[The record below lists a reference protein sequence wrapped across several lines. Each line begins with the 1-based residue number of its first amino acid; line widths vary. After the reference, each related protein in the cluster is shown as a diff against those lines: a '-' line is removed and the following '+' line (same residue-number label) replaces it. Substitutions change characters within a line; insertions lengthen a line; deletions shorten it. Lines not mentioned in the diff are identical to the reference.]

1 MSRYTDAVCKL
12 CRREQ
17 QKLFLKGDK
26 CYTKCVLEKK
36 PGIPGMAKPQRGKPS
51 AFQIRLR
58 EKQKLRRMIQMNEKP
73 FASKVSKASVARENS
88 GDFLLRSLEMRLDN
102 IVRRLGVATSLKTA
116 RQLVKHGHIK
126 VSGKQV
132 NIPSYPV
139 KPGETITLSPK
150 LKENVGVKLS
160 LETAKRLNQR
170 PAFVE
175 FDESTLTAKLLRI
188 PERAEMSFPINDQL
202 IIEYY
207 SR

>member
-1 MSRYTDAVCKL
+1 MARYTDAVCKM

-51 AFQIRLR
+51 AYSIRLR
-58 EKQKLRRMIQMNEKP
+58 EKQKLRRMIQMTERP
-73 FASKVSKASVARENS
+73 FERTVTNAAASREES
-88 GDFLLRSLEMRLDN
+88 GAALLRSLEMRLDN
-102 IVRRLGVATSLKTA
+102 IIRRMGVATSIKTA
-116 RQLVKHGHIK
+116 RQLVRHGH
-126 VSGKQV
+126 VRVGGKTV
-132 NIPSYPV
+132 DIPSYPLKAGDIV
-139 KPGETITLSPK
+139 SLLPK

-170 PAFVE
+170 PAFIE
-175 FDESTLTAKLLRI
+175 FNEGELSAKVLRI

>member
-1 MSRYTDAVCKL
+1 MARYTDAVCKL

-26 CYTKCVLEKK
+26 CYTKCVLEKR
-36 PGIPGMAKPQRGKPS
+36 PGTPGMAKPQRGKPS
-51 AFQIRLR
+51 AYSIRLR
-58 EKQKLRRMIQMNEKP
+58 EKQKLRRMIQMTERP
-73 FASKVSKASVARENS
+73 FERSVANASKAREAS
-88 GDFLLRSLEMRLDN
+88 GDHLLRSLELRLDN
-102 IVRRLGVATSLKTA
+102 LVRRMGVATSIKTA
-116 RQLVKHGHIK
+116 RQVVMHGHVK
-126 VSGKQV
+126 VNGRSV

-139 KPGETITLSPK
+139 KAGDLIALSPK

-160 LETAKRLNQR
+160 LETAKKLNQR
-170 PAFVE
+170 PTWIE
-175 FDESTLTAKLLRI
+175 FNEAQLAAKVLRT

>member
-1 MSRYTDAVCKL
+1 MSRYTDSVCKL

-26 CYTKCVLEKK
+26 CYTKCILEKR
-36 PGIPGMAKPQRGKPS
+36 PGTPGMAKPQRGKPS
-51 AFQIRLR
+51 AYAIRLR
-58 EKQKLRRMIQMNEKP
+58 EKQKLRRMIQMNERP
-73 FASKVSKASVARENS
+73 FERKVVEASKAREAS
-88 GDFLLRSLEMRLDN
+88 GDHLLRALELRLDN
-102 IVRRLGVATSLKTA
+102 VVKRMGVSTSLKTA
-116 RQLVKHGHIK
+116 RQLVKHGHVKIG
-126 VSGKQV
+126 GKQV

-139 KPGETITLSPK
+139 KAGEVISLNTK

-160 LETAKRLNQR
+160 LETAKKLNNR
-170 PAFVE
+170 PSFLE
-175 FDESTLTAKLLRI
+175 FDETVLTAKVLRI

>member
-51 AFQIRLR
+51 AYQIRLR
-58 EKQKLRRMIQMNEKP
+58 EKQKLRRMIQMNERP
-73 FASKVSKASVARENS
+73 FERAVTNASAAREES
-88 GDFLLRSLEMRLDN
+88 GAALLRGLELRLDN
-102 IVRRLGVATSLKTA
+102 IVRRMGVATSIKTS
-116 RQLVKHGHIK
+116 RQLVLHGHVKIGGK
-126 VSGKQV
+126 VV
-132 NIPSYPV
+132 DIPSYPV
-139 KPGETITLSPK
+139 KPGSVVSVNPK
-150 LKENVGVKLS
+150 MKENVGVKLS
-160 LETAKRLNQR
+160 LETAKKLSNR
-170 PAFVE
+170 PAFLE
-175 FDESTLTAKLLRI
+175 FNEGELSAKVLRI
-188 PERAEMSFPINDQL
+188 PERTETSFPINDQL

>member
-51 AFQIRLR
+51 AYQIRLR
-58 EKQKLRRMIQMNEKP
+58 EKQKLRRMIQMNERP
-73 FASKVSKASVARENS
+73 FASKVAKASEAREAS
-88 GDFLLRSLEMRLDN
+88 GDHLLRALELRLDN
-102 IVRRLGVATSLKTA
+102 VVKRMGVSTSLKTA
-116 RQLVKHGHIK
+116 RQLVKHGHVKIGGKK
-126 VSGKQV
+126 VS
-132 NIPSYPV
+132 IPSYPV
-139 KPGETITLSPK
+139 KAGEVISLNTK

-160 LETAKRLNQR
+160 LETAKKLNNR
-170 PAFVE
+170 PSFLE
-175 FDESTLTAKLLRI
+175 FDEATLTAKVLRI

>member
-1 MSRYTDAVCKL
+1 MARYSDAVCKL

-51 AFQIRLR
+51 AYSIRLR
-58 EKQKLRRMIQMNEKP
+58 EKQKLRRMIQMNERP
-73 FASKVSKASVARENS
+73 FERAVAKASASREAS
-88 GDFLLRSLEMRLDN
+88 GDALLRSLELRLDN
-102 IVRRLGVATSLKTA
+102 VIRRMGLATSIRTA
-116 RQLVKHGHIK
+116 RQLVFHGHVK
-126 VSGKQV
+126 VGGRHV
-132 NIPSYPV
+132 DIPSYPV
-139 KPGETITLSPK
+139 KAGDVVSVDVK

-160 LETAKRLNQR
+160 LETAKKLNNR
-170 PAFVE
+170 PSFIE
-175 FDESTLTAKLLRI
+175 FNENELSAKILRV
-188 PERAEMSFPINDQL
+188 PERGESSFPINDQL

>member
-26 CYTKCVLEKK
+26 CYTKCILEKR
-36 PGIPGMAKPQRGKPS
+36 PGTPGMAKPQRGKPS
-51 AFQIRLR
+51 AYAIRLR
-58 EKQKLRRMIQMNEKP
+58 EKQKLRRMIQMNERP
-73 FASKVSKASVARENS
+73 FETKVALASKARESS
-88 GDFLLRSLEMRLDN
+88 GDHLLRALELRLDN
-102 IVRRLGVATSLKTA
+102 IVRRIGLATSLKTA
-116 RQLVKHGHIK
+116 RQLVKHGH
-126 VSGKQV
+126 VRVGGKNI

-139 KPGETITLSPK
+139 KPGDVISLSPK

-160 LETAKRLNQR
+160 LETAKKVAQR
-170 PAFVE
+170 PTWVE
-175 FDESTLTAKLLRI
+175 FDETALAGKILRI

>member
-51 AFQIRLR
+51 AYQIRLR
-58 EKQKLRRMIQMNEKP
+58 EKQKLRRMIQMNERP
-73 FASKVSKASVARENS
+73 FAGKVAQASEAREAS
-88 GDFLLRSLEMRLDN
+88 GDHLLRALELRLDN
-102 IVRRLGVATSLKTA
+102 VVKRMGVATSLKTA
-116 RQLVKHGHIK
+116 RQLVKHGHVKIGGKK
-126 VSGKQV
+126 VS
-132 NIPSYPV
+132 IPSYPV
-139 KPGETITLSPK
+139 KAGEVISVSPK

-160 LETAKRLNQR
+160 LETAKKLNNR
-170 PAFVE
+170 PSFLE
-175 FDESTLTAKLLRI
+175 FNEGELTAKVLRI

>member
-51 AFQIRLR
+51 AYQIRLR
-58 EKQKLRRMIQMNEKP
+58 EKQKLRRMIQMNERP
-73 FASKVSKASVARENS
+73 FASKVAEASEAREAS
-88 GDFLLRSLEMRLDN
+88 GDHLLRALELRLDN
-102 IVRRLGVATSLKTA
+102 VLKRTGVATSLKTA
-116 RQLVKHGHIK
+116 RQLVKHGHVKIGGKK
-126 VSGKQV
+126 VS
-132 NIPSYPV
+132 IPSYPV
-139 KPGETITLSPK
+139 KAGEVITLSPK

-160 LETAKRLNQR
+160 LETAKKLNNR
-170 PAFVE
+170 PSFLE
-175 FDESTLTAKLLRI
+175 FDEPTLTAKVLRI